1 MSTLSS
7 LTSRPALAVYLCA
20 AVVVAVGAGVFA
32 FQTAS
37 NTPYR
42 TLNATEDNIAIQG
55 YDTVAYF
62 TEGKPMKGNSDF
74 EHSWQDARWHFA
86 SATNRDMFAANP
98 DRYGPQYGG
107 YCALGVSAG
116 EVSDVDPEAFTIVDG
131 KLYLNKGMKFRKMFR
146 EAPEA
151 LIGMADYN
159 WKNNRGGLRNVLNC
173 ETWPNC
179 GFL

>member
-62 TEGKPMKGNSDF
+62 TEGKPMKGNSEF
-74 EHSWQDARWHFA
+74 EHSWQDARWQFA

-107 YCALGVSAG
+107 YCALGISAG

-131 KLYLNKGMKFRKMFR
+131 KLYLNKAMKFREIFR
-146 EAPEA
+146 KAPKA
-151 LIGMADYN
+151 HIGMADYN
-159 WKNNRGGLRNVLNC
+159 WDNNRGGLRNVLDC